1 MRLKILCFIL
11 GLPVS
16 SFAAGLSI
24 DQHVTACKS
33 NYQMLFT
40 SLKLSMKETKDPAAD
55 RLPQMD
61 QLRFC
66 QCYGSKNFEMM
77 SKGTTKPDVATVS
90 MRNAAACAQSLLRL
104 PATPQVNAQPMNQ
117 TGSSP
122 FQRLFS
128 SRFESGKGIGGLTLN
143 SDASTVNQV
152 LGKADNTAKGDG
164 WETLMYGP
172 NLIDFMIQIRGGK
185 IASIKVGRTYKG
197 QTDRGIRI
205 GDTYESVKKNY
216 GSTVPLVDEPNRN
229 LLYPDGT
236 QYQFKGATKSELHSI
251 SVVDPKGS
259 R

>member
-1 MRLKILCFIL
+1 MRINILCLIL
-11 GLPVS
+11 GLSAS

-24 DQHVTACKS
+24 DQHVAACKT
-33 NYQMLFT
+33 NYQMILT
-40 SLKLSMKETKDPAAD
+40 SLKLSMKETQDPAID

-61 QLRFC
+61 RLRFC
-66 QCYGSKNFEMM
+66 QCYASKNFEMI
-77 SKGTTKPDVATVS
+77 SKGTAKPDVATGS

-104 PATPQVNAQPMNQ
+104 PETPQVNTQPLNQ
-117 TGSSP
+117 PGSNP
-122 FQRLFS
+122 FQRLFGS
-128 SRFESGKGIGGLTLN
+128 QFQSGKGIGGLTLHA
-143 SDASTVNQV
+143 DASTVNQI

-172 NLIDFMIQIRGGK
+172 NLVDVMVQIRGGK

-205 GDTYESVKKNY
+205 GDTYESVKENY
-216 GSTVPLVDEPNRN
+216 GSTAPLVDEPKRN

-236 QYQFKGATKSELHSI
+236 QYQFKGAEKAELHSI
-251 SVVDPKGS
+251 SVVDPNGS